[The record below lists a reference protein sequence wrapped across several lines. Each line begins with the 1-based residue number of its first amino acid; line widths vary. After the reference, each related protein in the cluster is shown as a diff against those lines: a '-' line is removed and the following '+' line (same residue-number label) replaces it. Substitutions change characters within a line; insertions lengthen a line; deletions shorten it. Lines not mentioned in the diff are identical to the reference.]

1 MSRPDKTVIS
11 IQIGKTTEEQVRF
24 QYEKHLRTFII
35 CSQLDPNASRPG
47 LGTAGHSVTERE
59 GNQAIWDSLEGL
71 LTVSSLR
78 VLPTLIT
85 CYFTCV

>member
-35 CSQLDPNASRPG
+35 CSQLDPNASRPR
-47 LGTAGHSVTERE
+47 LGAADHSVTESE

-71 LTVSSLR
+71 LTGSSVR

-85 CYFTCV
+85 WYFTCV

>member
-47 LGTAGHSVTERE
+47 LGATGVKEARLFGTPGR
-59 GNQAIWDSLEGL
+59 
-71 LTVSSLR
+71 VS
-78 VLPTLIT
+78 
-85 CYFTCV
+85 